1 MVVFIKA
8 YGLRLFLGLIA
19 IYMVFFFSLGTRTLA
34 QHVLRIGRTPEAR
47 ELYSELGGTI
57 GSATS
62 AVTRRIRAATG
73 GSTTSTY

>member
-1 MVVFIKA
+1 MVVFIKT
-8 YGLRLFLGLIA
+8 YGLRLLLGLIG
-19 IYMVFFFSLGTRTLA
+19 IYALFFLSLGTRTFA
-34 QHVLRIGRTPEAR
+34 QHMLRIGRTPEAR

-73 GSTTSTY
+73 GNSSSSY